1 MYYVNP
7 SISTQSANNKLSCI
21 LTCSLMQFKCLQA
34 LILVESKHLHFISLD
49 VEQIILKFSSLF

>member
-7 SISTQSANNKLSCI
+7 CISTQSATNKLSCN

-34 LILVESKHLHFISLD
+34 LILVERKQLHFISSD
-49 VEQIILKFSSLF
+49 VEQIILKFSIIF

>member
-7 SISTQSANNKLSCI
+7 CISTQSANNKLSRI
-21 LTCSLMQFKCLQA
+21 LTCSLMQFKCLQS

-49 VEQIILKFSSLF
+49 VEQIILKFSGLF